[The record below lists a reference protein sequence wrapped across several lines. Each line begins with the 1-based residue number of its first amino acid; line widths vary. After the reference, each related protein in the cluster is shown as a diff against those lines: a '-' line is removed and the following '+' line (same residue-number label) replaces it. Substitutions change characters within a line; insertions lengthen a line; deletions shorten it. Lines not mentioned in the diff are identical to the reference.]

1 MKEQFTNETSTM
13 RNAIVEIVQKA
24 LMSSQS
30 ESTDFIYNK
39 EKISNLLKQDIDN
52 FIKDFILFEKRY

>member
-13 RNAIVEIVQKA
+13 RNTIVEIVQKA

-30 ESTDFIYNK
+30 ESADFIYNK